1 MAPYEKLHQE
11 LSDYTDNLGLIFK
24 DFDQRLKAL
33 EQKAQ
38 VQHRWP
44 IACVQLQRFGQ
55 QALGDDQVVRLIAAH
70 RGNPARGQGPD
81 EQKCDEERPAARL
94 KDVAHRAAT
103 AS

>member
-1 MAPYEKLHQE
+1 MRTPTGRGGLGPLAPYEKLHQE

-44 IACVQLQRFGQ
+44 IACVQLQRGVDR
-55 QALGDDQVVRLIAAH
+55 QARHRVAAPT
-70 RGNPARGQGPD
+70 R
-81 EQKCDEERPAARL
+81 
-94 KDVAHRAAT
+94 T
-103 AS
+103 APT